1 MQEVMSDM
9 QSSSITPETRL
20 RQERILSRLLDAS
33 RSMNDRDYEKSRE
46 STSGQDVM
54 RQGPKALDLQELQRK
69 ASRTAMEQLRQAYTK
84 DYENLIR
91 QYYEVLQRQQR
102 QGNPR

>member
-1 MQEVMSDM
+1 
-9 QSSSITPETRL
+9 
-20 RQERILSRLLDAS
+20 
-33 RSMNDRDYEKSRE
+33 MNDRDYEKSRE
-46 STSGQDVM
+46 STSGQDVQ
-54 RQGPKALDLQELQRK
+54 RQSPRAFELQDLQRK
-69 ASRTAMEQLRQAYTK
+69 ASRTAMEQLRQSYTK

>member
-1 MQEVMSDM
+1 
-9 QSSSITPETRL
+9 
-20 RQERILSRLLDAS
+20 
-33 RSMNDRDYEKSRE
+33 
-46 STSGQDVM
+46 M